1 VVQVRLQTFKKSM
14 YILRINLKSIKKIN
28 EFKKNLLKIKKFYK
42 FKNLKIKG
50 IFKVKNKN
58 KIFTLLKSPHV
69 NKKSREQF
77 IYKNYVQKI
86 DLKFINIFK
95 LFNFLIIF
103 KKILSKN
110 FLINIKILK
119 KNKKNMLIA

>member
-1 VVQVRLQTFKKSM
+1 M